1 MKLCVALDM
10 SNLKKCLK
18 LANIIKDYDLWVKI
32 GMRSFYR
39 DGIKLIKE
47 LKELK
52 FKIFLDLKLYDI
64 PNTMSKTCEELANL
78 NIDMINLHA
87 SAGKSALKECMK
99 SLNNLAKRPLVLGV
113 SALTSFDEVEFYEV
127 YKQNINEAII
137 SFSKLCYESGL
148 DGMVCSAWE
157 SKIIKENTKNDFVTL
172 CPGIRPYN
180 EAQNDQKRIANIQD
194 AKNNLADFIVIGRP
208 IYTAKNPKA
217 IINQILK
224 DI

>member
-10 SNLKKCLK
+10 SNLKECLK

-78 NIDMINLHA
+78 DIDMINLHA